1 MLKISRKKLI
11 ARGDSLDSRT
21 TVILHPEVA
30 IVSDTNFTMVVQTK
44 VELMNKLPDENPQI
58 LSFHDEFPGLGFI
71 VRDGP
76 SFDFF
81 NLTRVA

>member
-1 MLKISRKKLI
+1 
-11 ARGDSLDSRT
+11 
-21 TVILHPEVA
+21 
-30 IVSDTNFTMVVQTK
+30 MVVQTK